1 MAVCGRFWRWG
12 RLSFVHYPSR
22 FSHGGYCL
30 LFSTLKQRLYFQW
43 TLGRIGSTDLHRD
56 LSCGSCSYLSL
67 SLSLFKTKIKFKN
80 NIPPSP
86 KIYKSKNKK
95 IVYSLG
101 WIDTLIR
108 FYRLQTLQ
116 TALVETL
123 RMSLLIMILSIPWHC
138 PCLTWLYISVQQ
150 WNWMGVKVKMCMCVA
165 GSMAQE
171 FPEIHK
177 IYYLTDFQ
185 PNIYR
190 QVHRSTLQAQ
200 RIPIY
205 SPISPRAKEIS
216 PRETG
221 HRIIT
226 FHNIPLSTFRNR
238 TQGYHRNPFPKF
250 LWRWSDLTP
259 TFTHLT
265 KGGNTSHLISP

>member
-150 WNWMGVKVKMCMCVA
+150 WNWMAVKVKMCMCVA

-200 RIPIY
+200 RSQFIPLYLPGQKRFLPEKQATESSPSITSHCLHFGTELKGTTEILSPNFSEGDQTSPRL
-205 SPISPRAKEIS
+205 SPIWQKE
-216 PRETG
+216 G
-221 HRIIT
+221 
-226 FHNIPLSTFRNR
+226 
-238 TQGYHRNPFPKF
+238 
-250 LWRWSDLTP
+250 
-259 TFTHLT
+259 TH
-265 KGGNTSHLISP
+265 HI